1 MSTFNSIFIFVAYL
15 SGVKANLGT
24 IGVSGKVKR
33 LECLAANDKSHHTES
48 IAKWAIDAGKSV
60 GLVTT
65 TRVTHA
71 SPAGLY
77 AHSAERDW
85 ECNADVLNSNC
96 DDTVV
101 DDIAKQLVHSD
112 VGRQLKV
119 IFGGGR
125 GKFYD
130 KTTKNLQGH
139 KGQRTDGRDLIQ
151 EWLDYGKT
159 MDHKRTYVWNKVSKF
174 EIELDANF
182 CSYISWNPTGRNG
195 KSHCR

>member
-1 MSTFNSIFIFVAYL
+1 MKS
-15 SGVKANLGT
+15 NLGT

-33 LECLAANDKSHHTES
+33 LECLAANDKRHHTES

-85 ECNADVLNSNC
+85 ECNADVLKSNC

-101 DDIAKQLVHSD
+101 DDIAEQLVHSD
-112 VGRQLKV
+112 IGRQLKV

-130 KTTKNLQGH
+130 RSTHNLQGH

-151 EWLDYGKT
+151 EWLNNGKT
-159 MDHKRTYVWNKVSKF
+159 MDHRRTYVWNKVSILNGIGRKPLF
-174 EIELDANF
+174 ILAVEFRREIWQ
-182 CSYISWNPTGRNG
+182 ISQPIIPTLFLACLMIRT
-195 KSHCR
+195 